1 MKSLKLLFI
10 IIRIKIADM
19 EIKDTYNTLK
29 EKYLDVFYYILIVND
44 NFYLIIF
51 IFNWSDLFINVLL
64 IFYLKK
70 NFEDYKN
77 IVNIRI

>member
-29 EKYLDVFYYILIVND
+29 EKYLDVLYFDSEWQFLFN
-44 NFYLIIF
+44 NFYF
-51 IFNWSDLFINVLL
+51 
-64 IFYLKK
+64 
-70 NFEDYKN
+70 
-77 IVNIRI
+77 

>member
-51 IFNWSDLFINVLL
+51 IFN
-64 IFYLKK
+64 
-70 NFEDYKN
+70 
-77 IVNIRI
+77 

>member
-1 MKSLKLLFI
+1 M
-10 IIRIKIADM
+10 
-19 EIKDTYNTLK
+19 
-29 EKYLDVFYYILIVND
+29 YYILIVND